1 MDASKCPAL
10 QHQAQQQVMN
20 ANAICPV
27 VGPVNAHLPP
37 DHPPVLSD
45 DEGEGEKVCPVT
57 KATVEHHRKK
67 VVVHKKV
74 ESGAGVEM
82 CPVVGAGK

>member
-37 DHPPVLSD
+37 DHPSIVSD

-67 VVVHKKV
+67 VAVHKKV